1 MAANYNVRR
10 FFENFDQSGANIR
23 ILVGYDSMCAESQTL
38 NQGSMMRSIL
48 ETWDFPNLADGT
60 PPWVSIGVH
69 GNPTFGRTILGN
81 DQSSHGWT
89 KTNNKAP
96 GGAAADSGQGIG
108 GPASGGETGVSPNP
122 YADFT
127 IATGAGRTAYSADG
141 SSAGVA
147 MFMHQWN
154 PPPSGGTGRTL
165 TLNGYCDP
173 FSGRQCHARLLFT
186 KNTAGPT
193 DMRLQGIRQLW
204 STSTISA
211 ANTGYVGSKTTI
223 DMSGS
228 GYAAEDVDCGAGEG
242 CPGLVLVNPN
252 SPTGA
257 STLRM
262 YVTGV
267 RIFRS
272 SGGIPPTEGVS
283 IATMAQGAN
292 SDIHQ
297 ASLLG
302 VADMTTGQT
311 NVNARTPNPYCAAA
325 DTRTYIS
332 SLVGG
337 GTTPTSY
344 PNRIIIYTGHNLSDA
359 ETSELASGQSATQL
373 AALLGIMNQHT
384 ANAAALGSE
393 APRFLILCTEKF
405 YSGYSTTIRENK
417 RNTCRAAALSF
428 GTNAS
433 FIDLYDYT
441 NDGTADDQTMWYS
454 RHYAGRSIA
463 GTSSG
468 PVIDSSPDRVH
479 NSYAGANYIARLVW
493 EIGMEAINRSPG
505 LLRGDRSEIAKAATG
520 GKGRVGVR

>member
-10 FFENFDQSGANIR
+10 FFENFDEAGADLR
-23 ILVGYDSMCAESQTL
+23 ILIGYDSMCAESQTL
-38 NQGSMMRSIL
+38 NQSTLGRAII
-48 ETWDFPNLADGT
+48 ETWDFPNLLDGT
-60 PPWVSIGVH
+60 PPWVSVAH
-69 GNPTFGRTILGN
+69 SFSFFGRVIHGV
-81 DQSSHGWT
+81 DQGAQGWT
-89 KTNNKAP
+89 RTNNKAP
-96 GGAAADSGQGIG
+96 GGAAADAGQGIG
-108 GPASGGETGVSPNP
+108 GPASGGENGVSPNP
-122 YADFT
+122 YADYT
-127 IATGAGRTAYSADG
+127 IAAGSSRTAYSADG
-141 SSAGVA
+141 NAAGVA
-147 MFMHQWN
+147 IQACLFN

-165 TLNGYCDP
+165 TYNGYCDP
-173 FSGRQCHARLLFT
+173 FSGRQCHARLLYT

-204 STSTISA
+204 STTTMSA

-228 GYAAEDVDCGAGEG
+228 GYAASDVDCGTGEG

-262 YVTGV
+262 YITGV

-272 SGGIPPTEGVS
+272 SGGLPPTTGVS
-283 IATMAQGAN
+283 IGTLAQGAN

-302 VADMTTGQT
+302 VADMTTGQS
-311 NVNARTPNPYCAAA
+311 NVNARTPNPYVAAA
-325 DTRTYIS
+325 DARSYIS

-337 GTTPTSY
+337 GTAGTSY
-344 PNRIIIYTGHNLSDA
+344 PNRIIIYTGHNISDA
-359 ETSELASGQSATQL
+359 EVTELATGQSATQL

-384 ANAAALGSE
+384 ANAVALGSE
-393 APRFLILCTEKF
+393 TPRFLIVSCEKF
-405 YSGYSTTIRENK
+405 YSGYSTTIRDNK
-417 RNTCRAAALSF
+417 RNTCRAAATSF
-428 GTNAS
+428 GANAS

-441 NDGTADDQTMWYS
+441 DDGTADTETMWYS
-454 RHYAGRSIA
+454 RHYAGRAMA

-468 PVIDSSPDRVH
+468 PVIDSGLDRVH
-479 NSYAGANYIARLVW
+479 NSYAGGNYIARLIW
-493 EIGMEAINRSPG
+493 NIGMRSLG
-505 LLRGDRSEIAKAATG
+505 KSVDLLQGDRTEFARGSTG

>member
-10 FFENFDQSGANIR
+10 FFENFDVSGAHIR
-23 ILVGYDSMCAESQTL
+23 LLVGYDSMCAESQTL
-38 NQGSMMRSIL
+38 NQGSMMRSIM
-48 ETWDFPNLADGT
+48 ETWDFPNLPDGS
-60 PPWVSIGVH
+60 PPWVSVGTH
-69 GNPTFGRTILGN
+69 GYPSFGRTIWGG
-81 DQSSHGWT
+81 DYGAFGWT
-89 KTNNKAP
+89 RTLNKAP

-127 IATGAGRTAYSADG
+127 IAAGSSRTGYSADG
-141 SSAGVA
+141 SSTGVVA
-147 MFMHQWN
+147 HGCIWN

-165 TLNGYCDP
+165 TYNGYCDP

-186 KNTAGPT
+186 KNAAGPT

-211 ANTGYVGSKTTI
+211 ANTGYVGSKATL

-228 GYAAEDVDCGAGEG
+228 GYTSADADCGAGEG
-242 CPGLVLVNPN
+242 CPGLVLVNPTT
-252 SPTGA
+252 PTGA

-262 YVTGV
+262 YITGM
-267 RIFRS
+267 RMYRS
-272 SGGIPPTEGVS
+272 SGGLPLTEGVH

-302 VADMTTGQT
+302 VADMTTGQS
-311 NVNARTPNPYCAAA
+311 NANARTPNPYCAAA
-325 DTRTYIS
+325 DTRSYIS
-332 SLVGG
+332 SLVGSS
-337 GTTPTSY
+337 TTPTSY
-344 PNRIIIYTGHNLSDA
+344 PNRILIYTGHNLSDA

-393 APRFLILCTEKF
+393 APRFLILCCEKF
-405 YSGYSTTIRENK
+405 YSGYSTTIRDNK
-417 RNTCRAAALSF
+417 RNTCRAAALAF

-441 NDGTADDQTMWYS
+441 NDGTADTETMWYS
-454 RHYAGRSIA
+454 RHYAGRAMA

-468 PVIDSSPDRVH
+468 PVIDSALDRVH
-479 NSYAGANYIARLVW
+479 NSFAGANYIARLVW
-493 EIGMEAINRSPG
+493 EIGMEALNRSPG
-505 LLRGDRSEIAKAATG
+505 LLRGDRSEIAKASTG